1 MSELDINWEKLTIEE
16 RIKELKG
23 GRVSPKSLEVLSSIP
38 RTWDLLEDEL
48 RQIIMD
54 YQDLSSVAIENL
66 VIDNTSYSTEFE
78 FMRKVIS
85 HSSTTNKVLEH
96 LASLDTEDEDSTF
109 YNDEDVESICEEAAE
124 AIAKRDK

>member
-1 MSELDINWEKLTIEE
+1 MSEFEINWEKLTIEE

-54 YQDLSSVAIENL
+54 YQDLPSAAIENL

-78 FMRKVIS
+78 FMRKVIN
-85 HSSTTNKVLEH
+85 HSSTSNKDQE
-96 LASLDTEDEDSTF
+96 A
-109 YNDEDVESICEEAAE
+109 EE
-124 AIAKRDK
+124 

>member
-1 MSELDINWEKLTIEE
+1 MSEIDTKWEELTLEE
-16 RIKELKG
+16 RIRKLKG

-38 RTWDLLEDEL
+38 RTWDLLEEEL

-54 YQDLSSVAIENL
+54 YQDLPAVAIEKL

-85 HSSTTNKVLEH
+85 HSNTTNEVLEH
-96 LASLDTEDEDSTF
+96 LADLDTEDEDSTF